1 MKMKNHP
8 SRRQFLKKSGVILA
22 VSGFAAPGKSATNEE
37 GNKDEEI
44 SPPEDLMREHGVL
57 KRILLIYG
65 EAIRRIDSKQDLPPE
80 PLADSATIIREFVED
95 YHEKLEEDFLF
106 PRFKKANK
114 LVDLVNVLL
123 QQHQAGRQLTDI
135 TMHLATSQTLKN
147 ADDRRKLVDPMRQF
161 IRMYNPHEAREDT
174 VLFPAFRGIVSAHEF
189 DSLGED
195 FEKKED
201 ELFGEDGFFKVVD
214 RVAEIERKLGIYDL
228 AHSRPKHEQITS
240 HDWAAVNALDPAHRR
255 RGFLSEGIQKFLF
268 ADAQGAGRFAKIG
281 IPAPNVLSPFV
292 GCVEIVCGALL
303 VIGLMTRFVAVPL
316 IIDISVAI
324 ISTKLPVLLGHGF

>member
-1 MKMKNHP
+1 MKTLNQP
-8 SRRQFLKKSGVILA
+8 SRRQFLKTSGVILA
-22 VSGFAAPGKSATNEE
+22 TSGFAALANSEAKEE
-37 GNKDEEI
+37 AKKNEEI

-57 KRILLIYG
+57 KRILLIYA
-65 EAIRRIDSKQDLPPE
+65 EALRRMEAKQDLPPE
-80 PLADSATIIREFVED
+80 PLLDSAKVIREFVED

-114 LVDLVNVLL
+114 LVDLVDVLS
-123 QQHQAGRQLTDI
+123 QQHQAGRRLTDI
-135 TMHLATSQTLKN
+135 TMHLTTSQALKN
-147 ADDRRKLVDPMRQF
+147 ADDRRKLADSMREF

-228 AHSRPKHEQITS
+228 AQFTPKT
-240 HDWAAVNALDPAHRR
+240 
-255 RGFLSEGIQKFLF
+255 
-268 ADAQGAGRFAKIG
+268 
-281 IPAPNVLSPFV
+281 
-292 GCVEIVCGALL
+292 
-303 VIGLMTRFVAVPL
+303 
-316 IIDISVAI
+316 
-324 ISTKLPVLLGHGF
+324 